1 MKKNVALI
9 FAIIA
14 CFAVIVQFY
23 LMLEGRTNPLGE
35 TVTRFFS
42 YFTILTNTLVAFY
55 FLSQA
60 FKSEG
65 DSLWYQPGTLTAIT
79 VYIIVVGLV
88 YQIVL
93 RPIWDP
99 QGLARLVDELLHS
112 VNPLLVLGFWW
123 YYEEKSKLQWSQMPY
138 WLLYPFFYLVCIL
151 LRGYFSGFYPYPFV
165 NVNELGFQMVALNS
179 LVLFCVFL
187 SLSAGLV
194 LLGRKVGNS

>member
-23 LMLEGRTNPLGE
+23 LMLEGMTNPLGE
-35 TVTRFFS
+35 TITRFFS

-65 DSLWYQPGTLTAIT
+65 DSLWHQPGTLTAIT

-138 WLLYPFFYLVCIL
+138 WLLYPFFYLVYIL

-165 NVNELGFQMVALNS
+165 NVTELGFQMVALNS
-179 LVLFCVFL
+179 LVLFGVFL

-194 LLGRKVGNS
+194 LLGKKVGNS

>member
-1 MKKNVALI
+1 MKRNLALI

-14 CFAVIVQFY
+14 WFAVIMQFY
-23 LMLEGRTNPLGE
+23 LMLEGRTNPVGE
-35 TVTRFFS
+35 SVIRFFS
-42 YFTILTNTLVAFY
+42 YFTILTNTLVACY

-60 FKSEG
+60 FISEA
-65 DSLWYQPGTLTAIT
+65 DSLWHQPGTLTAIT

-112 VNPLLVLGFWW
+112 VNPILVLVFWW
-123 YYEEKSKLQWSQMPY
+123 YYEEKSKVEWSQVPY
-138 WLLYPFFYLVCIL
+138 WLLYPFFYLVYIL
-151 LRGYFSGFYPYPFV
+151 LRGHFSGFYPYPFV
-165 NVNELGFQMVALNS
+165 NVTELGFPMVALNS
-179 LVLFCVFL
+179 LVLFVVFL

-194 LLGRKVGNS
+194 LLGRKVGNT

>member
-1 MKKNVALI
+1 MKRNLALI

-14 CFAVIVQFY
+14 WFAVIMQFY
-23 LMLEGRTNPLGE
+23 LMLDGRTNPVGE
-35 TVTRFFS
+35 SVIRFFS
-42 YFTILTNTLVAFY
+42 YFTILTNTLVACY

-60 FKSEG
+60 FISER
-65 DSLWYQPGTLTAIT
+65 DSLWHQPGTLTAIT

-112 VNPLLVLGFWW
+112 VNPILVLVFWW
-123 YYEEKSKLQWSQMPY
+123 YYEEKSKVEWSQVPY
-138 WLLYPFFYLVCIL
+138 WLLYPFFYLVYIL
-151 LRGYFSGFYPYPFV
+151 LRGHFSGFYPYPFV
-165 NVNELGFQMVALNS
+165 NVTELGFPMVALNS
-179 LVLFCVFL
+179 LFLFVVFL

-194 LLGRKVGNS
+194 LLGRKVGNT